1 MVEITDTAR
10 DKLKEILEQNEGKD
24 LRILF
29 QGVG

>member
-10 DKLKEILEQNEGKD
+10 DKLKEILEQNEGKH
-24 LRILF
+24 LRILL